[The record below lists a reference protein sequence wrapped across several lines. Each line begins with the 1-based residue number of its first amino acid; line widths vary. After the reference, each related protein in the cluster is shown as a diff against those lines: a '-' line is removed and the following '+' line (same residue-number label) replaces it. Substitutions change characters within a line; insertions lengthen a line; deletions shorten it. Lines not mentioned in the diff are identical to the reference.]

1 MKFLQKISVYM
12 LLITGLYVF
21 LFLLDES
28 KVDKYMNV
36 INTKKLKLQNQ

>member
-12 LLITGLYVF
+12 LLVSGLYVF

-36 INTKKLKLQNQ
+36 INTKKLKLRNQ

>member
-21 LFLLDES
+21 LFLLDEC